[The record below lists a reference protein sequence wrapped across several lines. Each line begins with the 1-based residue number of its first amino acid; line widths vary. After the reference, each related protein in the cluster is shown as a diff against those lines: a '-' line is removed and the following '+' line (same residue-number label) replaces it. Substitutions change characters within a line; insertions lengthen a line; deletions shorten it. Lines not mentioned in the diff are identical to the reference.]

1 MARELLIMGR
11 TRNLRDVESNK
22 KPSTWRDWTF
32 VLLWSVVGY
41 TCIILTVLTYFNPG
55 LVPFELS
62 SLLFR
67 KEISPFFAFSQ
78 GPGSYAKPQGFKIV
92 ALVPFREHERTA
104 ILDCY
109 LQVRCTYIQSTY
121 NSKIIPEKFGA
132 KQWISRPGRLRAADR
147 GRHQYGMASFNCQ
160 PDP

>member
-22 KPSTWRDWTF
+22 EEKASTWRDWTF

-55 LVPFELS
+55 LIPFDIS
-62 SLLFR
+62 SILFR
-67 KEISPFFAFSQ
+67 KELSPFFAFSQ
-78 GPGSYAKPQGFKIV
+78 GPGHYPKPEGFKIV
-92 ALVPFREHERTA
+92 ALVPFHYHERTA

-109 LQVRCTYIQSTY
+109 LQVRHIHR
-121 NSKIIPEKFGA
+121 IPLQVHPNIVLEKSGS
-132 KQWISRPGRLRAADR
+132 KQWIPRPGRLRAAD
-147 GRHQYGMASFNCQ
+147 
-160 PDP
+160 